1 MRPLAH
7 GKPPLA
13 KPFVPG
19 GKKANGLGLGL
30 VTVALIMI
38 GGCKLNARE
47 VKFYLLQPGSRSEA
61 LAAVTES
68 ASPALIGLGP
78 VEMPAYLD
86 RPQIVTGNPGA
97 ELQLAEYHRWAEP
110 LRDTITRVLAENLS
124 LSMPASHILAFPWNR
139 AVNPDF
145 QVVVKVVRFHV
156 DANGNS
162 ELKADWSILRQNKPV
177 LIKEFQTRTVAAGT
191 DYEAKVAAQSQA
203 LARFGK
209 EIAAAL
215 KTAAETRQGMP

>member
-13 KPFVPG
+13 KPFVPRA
-19 GKKANGLGLGL
+19 KANGLGLAL
-30 VTVALIMI
+30 AAAALIMA
-38 GGCKLNARE
+38 GGCKPNARE

-78 VEMPAYLD
+78 VDIPAYLD
-86 RPQIVTGNPGA
+86 RPQIVTGNAGA

-110 LRDTITRVLAENLS
+110 LRDTIARVLAENLS
-124 LSMPASHILAFPWNR
+124 LSMPASHVLAFPWNR

-145 QVVVKVVRFHV
+145 QVVVTVARFHV
-156 DANGNS
+156 DADGAS
-162 ELKADWSILRQNKPV
+162 ELKADWSILRQGKPV
-177 LIKEFQTRTVAAGT
+177 LIKAFQTRTVAAGT
-191 DYEAKVAAQSQA
+191 DYAAKVAAQSRA
-203 LARFGK
+203 LATFGE
-209 EIAAAL
+209 EIAAGL
-215 KTAAETRQGMP
+215 KAAADTRQAMP